1 MFYSKRQSEIL
12 ALLEREKSISVQKL
26 AKLLFVSESSVRRDL
41 SALEEMGKIHR
52 TFGGAVLI
60 EAPEK
65 EVSLVYRRSQ
75 NLRQKQ
81 RIAQKA
87 VRHVRDGMMIF
98 LDASSTVAQLIPLL
112 KGFHDLTVITNSPQA
127 SLMLAEL
134 KIRNYSTGGK
144 MLNNSLAYV
153 GVDAARALENLRADI
168 LFFSCRGLSDD
179 GLITDSMDEEAE
191 IRRVML
197 KHAKKKV
204 FLCDKSKFGRAYSY
218 ILCSLDDVDEV
229 ISEDV

>member
-1 MFYSKRQSEIL
+1 MAIL
-12 ALLEREKSISVQKL
+12 EKEKSISVQKL
-26 AKLLFVSESSVRRDL
+26 AKRLFVSESSVRRDL
-41 SALEEMGKIHR
+41 AALEEMGKLHR
-52 TFGGAVLI
+52 TFGGAMLM
-60 EAPEK
+60 ESPEK

-81 RIAQKA
+81 KIAQKA

-112 KGFHDLTVITNSPQA
+112 KGFQDLTVITNSPQA
-127 SLMLAEL
+127 SLILAEL

-168 LFFSCRGLSDD
+168 VFFSCRGLSED

-197 KHAKKKV
+197 KHAKKKI
-204 FLCDKSKFGRAYSY
+204 FLCDKSKFGRSYSY
-218 ILCSLDDVDEV
+218 VLCKAEDVDEI
-229 ISEDV
+229 ISEDA

>member
-1 MFYSKRQSEIL
+1 MFYSKRQEEIL
-12 ALLEREKSISVQKL
+12 QLLEKEKSISVQKL

-52 TFGGAVLI
+52 TFGGAVLM
-60 EAPEK
+60 ESPEK
-65 EVSLVYRRSQ
+65 EVSLMFRRSQ
-75 NLRQKQ
+75 NMGQKQ
-81 RIAQKA
+81 LIAQKA
-87 VRHVRDGMMIF
+87 VAYVRDGMMIF

-112 KGFHDLTVITNSPQA
+112 KGFRDLTVVTNSPQA

-153 GVDAARALENLRADI
+153 GVEAARALENLRADMV
-168 LFFSCRGLSDD
+168 FFSCRGMSED
-179 GLITDSMDEEAE
+179 GLITDSMEEEAE

-197 KHAKKKV
+197 KHAKKKI
-204 FLCDKSKFGRAYSY
+204 FLCDKSKIGRSYSY
-218 ILCSLDDVDEV
+218 VLCRAEDVDQ
-229 ISEDV
+229 IITEDT